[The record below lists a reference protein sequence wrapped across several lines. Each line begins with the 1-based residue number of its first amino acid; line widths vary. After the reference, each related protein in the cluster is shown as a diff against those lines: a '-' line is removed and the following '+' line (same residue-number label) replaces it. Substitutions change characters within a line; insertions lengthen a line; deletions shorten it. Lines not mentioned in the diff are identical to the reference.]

1 MLCRSQKFFY
11 NCLRVVSHCISV
23 CCVVLVFRV
32 SGWGSKLFRVSLS
45 FAAGGAITL
54 PYQTFTIDRNTSA
67 TAWAGIALSSRPFFC
82 SLAAAAA
89 PVNLPANWPAKKFSF
104 FHVDIISS
112 LQPILGTAT
121 NRINFRLKSV
131 SSFNYKLFEELD
143 DCLSLYNYS
152 SLPYYHKLLSRVG
165 DRHKI

>member
-1 MLCRSQKFFY
+1 MLCRLQKFFY
-11 NCLRVVSHCISV
+11 NCLSVVSDCISV

-32 SGWGSKLFRVSLS
+32 SGWRSKLFRVSLS

-54 PYQTFTIDRNTSA
+54 PNFYKIDCNTSA
-67 TAWAGIALSSRPFFC
+67 AAGAGIALSSMPFFC
-82 SLAAAAA
+82 SPAAAA

-112 LQPILGTAT
+112 IQPIFGTAT
-121 NRINFRLKSV
+121 NRVNFRWTSV

-143 DCLSLYNYS
+143 DCLSLYNYL
-152 SLPYYHKLLSRVG
+152 SLPFYHKLLSSVS